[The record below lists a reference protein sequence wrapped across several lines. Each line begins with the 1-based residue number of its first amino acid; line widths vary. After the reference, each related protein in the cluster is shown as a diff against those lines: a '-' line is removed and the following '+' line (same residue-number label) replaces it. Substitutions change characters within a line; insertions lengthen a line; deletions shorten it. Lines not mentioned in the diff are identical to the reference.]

1 MGRAYKFMGA
11 PFVVYRINNN
21 KLTWFEPF
29 YTKATEGNFFAII
42 MRIKAKKRERSER
55 KIRVKFAWS
64 SYKVP
69 VSSD

>member
-29 YTKATEGNFFAII
+29 YTKATEGDFYVCYAD
-42 MRIKAKKRERSER
+42 KSEKKENDANG
-55 KIRVKFAWS
+55 KFA
-64 SYKVP
+64 
-69 VSSD
+69 